1 MPLPTEQ
8 FKAQARKAGWTLSW
22 RLQAAVAGF
31 FALFI
36 AALGVLLLSSAPWFG
51 VLAFVVSAG
60 IVAYAFRRIGVG
72 RHRDVICPNCGGRG
86 EVLLIQ
92 QSYQFHCSRCDQTAD
107 TGIST
112 TGA

>member
-8 FKAQARKAGWTLSW
+8 FKAQARKAGRTLSW
-22 RLQAAVAGF
+22 RREAAMASF
-31 FALFI
+31 LALFI
-36 AALGVLLLSSAPWFG
+36 TAMGVFLLSSVPWFG
-51 VLAFVVSAG
+51 VVAFPVSAG
-60 IVAYAFRRIGVG
+60 IVAYVFHRVNVG
-72 RHRDVICPNCGGRG
+72 RHRDVICPNCSSRG

-112 TGA
+112 TAA